1 MMQPARFSPITLV
14 AVLCSGGTILASAVP
29 EPLQT
34 FTHGE
39 QVGFLAFS
47 PDGTLLA
54 SGGGGG
60 SAKVCLWHLGEGE
73 PAGELDAHRAGI
85 TGLLFSVDGKQLVTS
100 AWDCQ
105 VIVWDV
111 NAARELRRFD
121 GHDEAVTSLALSPDG
136 KLLATGSIDCQ
147 VRVFDFG
154 SGKERHR
161 FTLKKRDRREEV
173 VTVAF
178 SPDSKRVAALQGP
191 RHVRFWDLGTGKEVR
206 GLRDDSPDYDEEPQR
221 RAADRFLR
229 ELTQHSRY
237 RGTYAIGACDYE
249 RCRLAGQGVYVRQFG
264 GYPLRAFDHF
274 SPDGHTM
281 AYVVGNHLMLLETA
295 SGRDR
300 YEWRS
305 LDPVSAVALAPD
317 GRHLAWAE
325 GKGEV
330 QIGSLAQ
337 LAGATGPRERPDARH
352 WADLGGEAPGA
363 YRSSWQLS
371 AAGAEAVPFLRG
383 KLLDLDKVDPKRLE
397 QLLVDLDG
405 ASFQVRQKASE
416 QLVTLGAPALAAV
429 RKALATKPSLE
440 FTRRAE
446 RLVDVLEESI
456 RADVLRHVRAVEV
469 LARIGTA
476 DARKVLAQV
485 ARDPS
490 PAGPAAQEAAA
501 EALRRLETAGK
512 RDQR

>member
-1 MMQPARFSPITLV
+1 MTRATVFLTLI
-14 AVLCSGGTILASAVP
+14 SFFILAEASLALAIP

-34 FTHGE
+34 FAHGE
-39 QVGFLAFS
+39 QVGLLAFS

-85 TGLLFSVDGKQLVTS
+85 TGLVFSPDDKHLVTS

-105 VIVWDV
+105 VILWDV
-111 NAARELRRFD
+111 NEARELRRFD

-154 SGKERHR
+154 SGKELHR

-173 VTVAF
+173 VSVAF
-178 SPDSKRVAALQGP
+178 GPDGKRLAALQGA
-191 RHVRFWDLGTGKEVR
+191 RHVRFWDLGTGKEIR
-206 GLRDDSPDYDEEPQR
+206 GLRDDSPDPDDEPQR

-237 RGTYAIGACDYE
+237 RGTYAIGYGDYE

-274 SPDGHTM
+274 SPDGLTM
-281 AYVVGNHLMLLETA
+281 AYVVGNHLMLLEMV

-305 LDPVSAVALAPD
+305 LDPVSAVAFAPD

-330 QIGSLAQ
+330 NIGSLAQ
-337 LAGATGPRERPDARH
+337 LAGATDAPEKPNARH
-352 WADLGGEAPGA
+352 WTDLGGEAARA
-363 YRSSWQLS
+363 YRTSWLLT
-371 AAGAEAVPFLRG
+371 AATGDAVPFLRD
-383 KLLDLDKVDPKRLE
+383 KLLGQPKVDPKRLE
-397 QLLVDLDG
+397 RLLVDLDG
-405 ASFQVRQKASE
+405 RDFSARQKATE
-416 QLVTLGAPALAAV
+416 QLETLGAPALAAV
-429 RKALATKPSLE
+429 RQALAGKPSLE

-446 RLVDVLEESI
+446 RLVDVLEENI
-456 RADVLRHVRAVEV
+456 RADMLRNGRAVEV

-476 DARKVLAQV
+476 DARKVLEQL
-485 ARDPS
+485 ARDPL
-490 PAGPAAQEAAA
+490 PAGPAVQEAAA
-501 EALRRLETAGK
+501 HALRRLEALGPRNK
-512 RDQR
+512 P